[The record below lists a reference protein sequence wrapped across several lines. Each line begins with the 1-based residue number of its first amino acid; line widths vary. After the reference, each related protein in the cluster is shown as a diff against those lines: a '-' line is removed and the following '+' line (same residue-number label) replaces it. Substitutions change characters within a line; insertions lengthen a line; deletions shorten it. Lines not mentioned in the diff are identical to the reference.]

1 MFCDDDDETCF
12 GPVDQVDGVCPLGH
26 DVVRYTCDQHRQ
38 VERICWPCWRDAS
51 ILVLVEVRTYS

>member
-1 MFCDDDDETCF
+1 
-12 GPVDQVDGVCPLGH
+12 VCPLGH